1 LKEAGSKIRGPAG
14 IKSRDRFI
22 FNQEETG
29 KMQRVMLK
37 SKIHRA
43 TVTDANLD
51 YEGSVAIDEALMEA
65 AGIYE
70 FEQVQIYDINNGN
83 RLTTYAIKSE
93 RGSGTISINGAA
105 AHLAKKGD
113 LVIIASYATLD
124 ESEAVKHS
132 PVLVYVDEN
141 NAIKKV
147 SSKLAS
153 GCL

>member
-1 LKEAGSKIRGPAG
+1 
-14 IKSRDRFI
+14 
-22 FNQEETG
+22 
-29 KMQRVMLK
+29 MLK

-65 AGIYE
+65 AGIYP

-83 RLTTYAIKSE
+83 RLTTYAIKGE
-93 RGSGTISINGAA
+93 RGSGVISINGAA
-105 AHLAKKGD
+105 AHLARKGD
-113 LVIIASYATLD
+113 LVIIASYSTY
-124 ESEAVKHS
+124 EEEEARSHS
-132 PVLVYVDEN
+132 PVLVYVDGK

-147 SSKLAS
+147 SAELSA

>member
-1 LKEAGSKIRGPAG
+1 
-14 IKSRDRFI
+14 
-22 FNQEETG
+22 
-29 KMQRVMLK
+29 MQRLMLK

-70 FEQVQIYDINNGN
+70 FEQVQIYDIANGN
-83 RLTTYAIKSE
+83 RLTTYAIKGE

-113 LVIIASYATLD
+113 LVIIASYSVF
-124 ESEAVKHS
+124 EEAEASKHS
-132 PVLVYVDEN
+132 PVLVYVDAN
-141 NAIKKV
+141 NAIRKI
-147 SSKLAS
+147 SAELSAH
-153 GCL
+153 CL